1 MCACGAEI
9 EATENVP
16 LHCYSLSTQ
25 RSELFDSF
33 QNIDS
38 SFLSLNV
45 KVKVT
50 ILLYSSPNNTN
61 NLFKD

>member
-9 EATENVP
+9 ETTENVP

-45 KVKVT
+45 KVMVT
-50 ILLYSSPNNTN
+50 ILYSSPNNTN
-61 NLFKD
+61 NLLKD